1 MPMLVFGLV
10 LVFQKAKGLKGSG
23 FILSGLGGLFLG
35 IHFMKEGFETFKDAF
50 DLTAYAVSGYPG
62 ILLFALIGVVATVV
76 MQSSHA
82 TLVLILTA
90 LAAQQITYE
99 NALGLA
105 IGANIGTTVT
115 AIIGSLSANV
125 DGRRLAGA
133 HLIFNVV
140 TASVAIGFIY
150 QLIRAVDTIS
160 IWLGIAS
167 DNYALKLAVFHSI
180 FNGLGIVLML
190 PMINPMVRFLQR
202 VIKPRTR
209 TTAEPRYLNSS
220 TIGLPD
226 TAIEAVRMETLRL
239 YDNASEIIAEGLSLN
254 LSDILSDRPIAE
266 LVARARKPVNLDID
280 ERYDL
285 NVKELYSKIV
295 EFISHAQSD
304 LSPSQSNDFFILRA
318 AGRDI
323 VEAIKDTKHLQ
334 KNLSHYLTS
343 ENEAIRQEY
352 DNIRANLANA
362 LRQLNTVRR
371 QGGDANVS
379 LSLDSIKIGM
389 KQSDHD
395 LNARLTTSIRDRL
408 ISAPMSISLMNDS
421 GYAYHVTKNLVKMG
435 EVLFATGESQLR
447 EAERSVSLDER
458 ELEELLQETNSP
470 NPNRSD
476 EN

>member
-1 MPMLVFGLV
+1 VIRKLFLPSIFLILAYGFWVSPEFREISAGVAILMFGMLAMEEGFRMFTGGVLEKLLRKTTDKLWKSICFGVVSTTVMQSSAAVSIISISFLSAGLITMVAGVGIVFGANLGTTTGAWLVAGLGLKVKISGYAMPMLVFGLV

-209 TTAEPRYLNSS
+209 TTA
-220 TIGLPD
+220 
-226 TAIEAVRMETLRL
+226 
-239 YDNASEIIAEGLSLN
+239 
-254 LSDILSDRPIAE
+254 
-266 LVARARKPVNLDID
+266 
-280 ERYDL
+280 
-285 NVKELYSKIV
+285 
-295 EFISHAQSD
+295 
-304 LSPSQSNDFFILRA
+304 
-318 AGRDI
+318 
-323 VEAIKDTKHLQ
+323 HL
-334 KNLSHYLTS
+334 
-343 ENEAIRQEY
+343 
-352 DNIRANLANA
+352 
-362 LRQLNTVRR
+362 
-371 QGGDANVS
+371 
-379 LSLDSIKIGM
+379 
-389 KQSDHD
+389 
-395 LNARLTTSIRDRL
+395 
-408 ISAPMSISLMNDS
+408 
-421 GYAYHVTKNLVKMG
+421 
-435 EVLFATGESQLR
+435 
-447 EAERSVSLDER
+447 RSVSLTPR
-458 ELEELLQETNSP
+458 SKLCGWKRCASMTMPQKSSP
-470 NPNRSD
+470 KDSV
-476 EN
+476 